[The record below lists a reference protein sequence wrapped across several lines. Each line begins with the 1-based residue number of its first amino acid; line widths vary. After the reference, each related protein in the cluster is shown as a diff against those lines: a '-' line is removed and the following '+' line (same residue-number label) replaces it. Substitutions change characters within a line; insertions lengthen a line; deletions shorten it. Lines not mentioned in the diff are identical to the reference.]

1 MHKINART
9 LELQPPK
16 RYPRTAPTPM
26 AWTANTAKQRFTMS
40 DLLGIRMASFSFFRT
55 TLINTVLFPAKFRS
69 VTMNK
74 NSKYE
79 SGKFIN
85 ESG

>member
-1 MHKINART
+1 MQEPLSSN
-9 LELQPPK
+9 PPK
-16 RYPRTAPTPM
+16 DI
-26 AWTANTAKQRFTMS
+26 QE
-40 DLLGIRMASFSFFRT
+40 LLLHQWHGRQILQNNVLRCPIFGGIRMASFSFFRT